1 MVDPALIT
9 VSNVIFFIIDS
20 FSYEKVVAKCT
31 AARERKNKTV
41 LRHSSSNFNQQLRGN
56 LSKQNV
62 DMTLTQVDVYR
73 IFQNLPD
80 VDA

>member
-31 AARERKNKTV
+31 AAWERKNKTV
-41 LRHSSSNFNQQLRGN
+41 LRHSSSNFNQQLVCTKSREMMPLICYCG
-56 LSKQNV
+56 
-62 DMTLTQVDVYR
+62 Y
-73 IFQNLPD
+73 
-80 VDA
+80 